1 MGPVAGIMLRQHLH
15 APGIQH
21 DRLAP
26 LAVGSF
32 ELELVSGT
40 HELNSLARQFLF
52 QPSPIVACLGIVFL
66 VVDGAYV
73 RLLLVA
79 STGDNLSPFDSLLS
93 ITFISAISCHYWL
106 PTPSSA
112 ELLSD

>member
-79 STGDNLSPFDSLLS
+79 STGDNLSPFDFPSFHSLYFSNFLSLLAS
-93 ITFISAISCHYWL
+93 NTFIC
-106 PTPSSA
+106 
-112 ELLSD
+112 